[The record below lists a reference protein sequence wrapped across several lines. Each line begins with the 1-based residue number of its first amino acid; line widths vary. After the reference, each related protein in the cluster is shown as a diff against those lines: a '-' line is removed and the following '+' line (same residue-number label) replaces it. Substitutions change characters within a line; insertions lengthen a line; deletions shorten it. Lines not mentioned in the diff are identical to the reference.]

1 MYKIT
6 EEEIDFILED
16 ITKRGIVTEDVR
28 DNILDHVCCIIENEL
43 HCKEEF
49 KQFYKDTIARFYKK
63 ELCEIEQETKDLLTF
78 KYYYAM
84 KRTLK
89 ITGLI
94 SAVLIVL
101 GAILK
106 TLHSP
111 GAGLS
116 IVLGFTIFSFIFIPL
131 NIILTFRDDQKISNR
146 IVMTLGMV
154 LTLTGTIGL
163 LFKVMHWPFAN
174 VIFLSSLFAFGLVFI
189 PLYFFTRSRDPET
202 KFNAIINTTFM
213 IAAAGMLFAMVNLG
227 HSKES
232 ANEAEITQESLM
244 VQIKT
249 TNEQLTRINQE
260 NKSSFISLNEE
271 LLDEIEKL
279 KNNSEE
285 VFIQRKVEE

>member
-1 MYKIT
+1 MYNIS
-6 EEEIDFILED
+6 EEEIDFILDD
-16 ITKRGIVTEDVR
+16 ITKKGIVTEDVR
-28 DNILDHVCCIIENEL
+28 DNILDHVCCIIENGL
-43 HCKEEF
+43 SCKEEF
-49 KQFYKDTIARFYKK
+49 SVFYLNTIAQFYKK

-78 KYYYAM
+78 KYFYAM

-94 SAVLIVL
+94 SVVLILL

-106 TLHSP
+106 TFHSP

-116 IVLGFTIFSFIFIPL
+116 LVLGFTIFSFIFIPL
-131 NIILTFRDDQKISNR
+131 NIILTFKDDQKISNR
-146 IVMTLGMV
+146 IVMTLGMG

-174 VIFLSSLFAFGLVFI
+174 ILFMSSLFAFGLVFI
-189 PLYFFTRSRDPET
+189 PLYFFTRSRNPET

-227 HSKES
+227 YSKTPD
-232 ANEAEITQESLM
+232 NEVVITQESLM
-244 VQIKT
+244 AQLKT
-249 TNEQLTRINQE
+249 TNEQLTKINQE
-260 NKSSFISLNEE
+260 KEPSFISLNKA

-279 KNNSEE
+279 KINSEE
-285 VFIQRKVEE
+285 VFNQRKVEE